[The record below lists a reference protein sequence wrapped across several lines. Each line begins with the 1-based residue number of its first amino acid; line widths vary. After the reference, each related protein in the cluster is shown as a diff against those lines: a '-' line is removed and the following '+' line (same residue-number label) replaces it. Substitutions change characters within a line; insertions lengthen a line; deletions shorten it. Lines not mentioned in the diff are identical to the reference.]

1 MQKIKIEEEK
11 IRMRKIFNIL
21 IKLYGK
27 NNYTELNYFNKYQLL
42 VAIILSAQ
50 STDKQVNAISK
61 NLFQI
66 LKEPKDAIILGT
78 DKINDLIKKIN
89 YHNVKAK
96 YVYKMSEQI
105 VNTFDGKIPNEFD
118 NLIKLSGVG
127 RKTANVF
134 LNIAYNKNTIGVD
147 THVHRVSNRLSLVK
161 SNTPFDTEKQLS
173 KIVPIEY
180 HRIINHLFI
189 LFGREYCKA
198 IKPHCKACPLSFLC
212 KNGVNL

>member
-1 MQKIKIEEEK
+1 MKSVKIKEKTRIEQ
-11 IRMRKIFNIL
+11 IFSVL

-66 LKEPKDAIILGT
+66 LKEPQDAIMLGVH
-78 DKINDLIKKIN
+78 KINDLIKKIN
-89 YHNVKAK
+89 YHNVKAE

-105 VNTFDGKIPNEFD
+105 INNFNGKIPEDFD
-118 NLIKLSGVG
+118 NLITLSGVG

-147 THVHRVSNRLSLVK
+147 THVHRVSNRLSLAK
-161 SNTPFDTEKQLS
+161 SNTPFETEKQLS
-173 KIVPIEY
+173 TIIPAEY
-180 HRIINHLFI
+180 HNLINHLFI
-189 LFGREYCKA
+189 LFGREHCKA
-198 IKPHCKACPLSFLC
+198 IKPHCKICPLSFLC
-212 KNGVNL
+212 KGNTKS